1 MENMNLGVHGGKN
14 GINFDE
20 FNELITQLEQF
31 GADLDQV
38 AERVLDAGS
47 EPARRAFQKNVPY
60 DESNKD
66 PNHKHA
72 RDNVVVSKTR
82 TARRTRNKYRLIEA
96 KTQKRDKNGKLV
108 PYLYYVEY
116 GSVNAPAK
124 PWIEKAYRDAQ
135 AAASEPMRQALIQ
148 EIERHL
154 EG

>member
-20 FNELITQLEQF
+20 FTELITQLEQF

-66 PNHKHA
+66 PDHEHA
-72 RDNVVVSKTR
+72 RDNIVVSRTR
-82 TARRTRNKYRLIEA
+82 TARKTKNKYRLIGALDRRFE
-96 KTQKRDKNGKLV
+96 
-108 PYLYYVEY
+108 YLYYVEY
-116 GSVNAPAK
+116 GTTKAP
-124 PWIEKAYRDAQ
+124 PHPFIEKAYRDAQ
-135 AAASEPMRQALIQ
+135 AAASEPMRQALLR
-148 EIERHL
+148 EFDRYVR
-154 EG
+154 